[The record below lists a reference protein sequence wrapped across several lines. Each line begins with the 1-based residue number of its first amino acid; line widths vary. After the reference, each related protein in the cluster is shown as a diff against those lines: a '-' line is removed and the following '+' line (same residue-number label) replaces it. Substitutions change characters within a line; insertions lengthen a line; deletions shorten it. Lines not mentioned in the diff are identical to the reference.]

1 MIIVYCI
8 MISLTQCFL
17 LIIIESIVNILPNR
31 NNETGEPMNVYSS
44 IPFDSMNLSYFVST
58 VYIALLSQV
67 YLIQIKVNDDKDSG
81 KIERSIY
88 GSI

>member
-1 MIIVYCI
+1 
-8 MISLTQCFL
+8 
-17 LIIIESIVNILPNR
+17 
-31 NNETGEPMNVYSS
+31 MNVYSS

>member
-31 NNETGEPMNVYSS
+31 NNETGEPIDVYSS
-44 IPFDSMNLSYFVST
+44 IPFSSMNMSYFVST
-58 VYIALLSQV
+58 LYIALAS
-67 YLIQIKVNDDKDSG
+67 
-81 KIERSIY
+81 
-88 GSI
+88 